1 MSTKFVI
8 FTSAHTKKP
17 LLVNRDHVRTATEVD
32 GRNRVRLVMDQR
44 QGGEYA
50 EEVEGDLNSVWAKLT
65 KDTPDVDL
73 TWGCG
78 VP

>member
-1 MSTKFVI
+1 VSAKFVI

-17 LLVNRDHVRTATEVD
+17 VLVNRDHVRTATEVE

-50 EEVEGDLNSVWAKLT
+50 EEVEGDLSSVWETLT
-65 KDTPDVDL
+65 KLDR
-73 TWGCG
+73 WA
-78 VP
+78 